1 VIHKIPHPSTIVCPV
16 TTNIEN
22 DAEILRV
29 HLRKGMANL
38 PEDCDIMTDQI
49 RVIDNSRLIRKT
61 GDIPHDLKGMI
72 KENIRI
78 ILDLE

>member
-1 VIHKIPHPSTIVCPV
+1 
-16 TTNIEN
+16 
-22 DAEILRV
+22 
-29 HLRKGMANL
+29 MANL